1 MSNTAQQ
8 IIAALTRTTTKPV
21 QLDEGLTVS
30 VKSLS
35 LGALEGLQEKVKL
48 LSDEANPRAQFQ
60 PVLQAAVAGLE
71 EVTLEEMS
79 GFLLEDLK
87 KIADVVMDVGK

>member
-1 MSNTAQQ
+1 MAEIRIRNLKKVYENGFVAM
-8 IIAALTRTTTKPV
+8 
-21 QLDEGLTVS
+21 EGLNLDINEGEFIVLVGPS
-30 VKSLS
+30 GCGKST
-35 LGALEGLQEKVKL
+35 L
-48 LSDEANPRAQFQ
+48 LRMI
-60 PVLQAAVAGLE
+60 AGLE